1 MQFKDINIAY
11 GEEVLYND
19 FSIRIE
25 EAKINCI
32 MGLSGVGKTTL
43 LNAIKNQLMND
54 KRKISYIFQ
63 EHRLIKWKNL
73 YKNIEIVL
81 EGKSIEEKKVAVE
94 EALKLVGLWEYKE
107 YYPNELSGGM
117 KQRGNIARAIAVESD
132 VILMDEPFKAIDI
145 KLKNQ
150 LIAQIKE
157 SIKSK
162 GQTAIFI
169 SHDVEEVIE
178 FGDNISILKE
188 KPVIIYKKFE
198 NIEGLT
204 KKDII
209 EYLV

>member
-1 MQFKDINIAY
+1 MQFNDINIAY
-11 GEEVLYND
+11 GDEVLYNN

-25 EAKINCI
+25 ERKINCI

-54 KRKISYIFQ
+54 QIKISYIFQ
-63 EHRLIKWKNL
+63 EHRLIKWKSL

-81 EGKSIEEKKVAVE
+81 EGKSIEEKKVVVE
-94 EALKLVGLWEYKE
+94 NALKLVGLWEYRE
-107 YYPNELSGGM
+107 HYPNELSGGM
-117 KQRGNIARAIAVESD
+117 KQRANIARAIAVESD

-150 LIAQIKE
+150 LMSQIKE

-162 GQTAIFI
+162 KQTAIFI

-178 FGDNISILKE
+178 FGDNVNILKE
-188 KPVIIYKKFE
+188 KPVVIHEKFE
-198 NIEGLT
+198 NVKEFT
-204 KKDII
+204 KKKII